1 MSLLE
6 VDALLTELA
15 ANCPYSA
22 SSVRS
27 AVEHPRPKR
36 ALMQRIYLSLDA
48 EAAGFLTQII
58 LKDLRP
64 ILYPLRATHYTTS
77 LLEFNTKAIMM
88 LTKEDA
94 MKIWDP
100 TLKMFRAYRV
110 RATLESAADIYEDP
124 NATLVPQVGTPIVV
138 S

>member
-1 MSLLE
+1 
-6 VDALLTELA
+6 
-15 ANCPYSA
+15 
-22 SSVRS
+22 
-27 AVEHPRPKR
+27 
-36 ALMQRIYLSLDA
+36 MQRMYQSLDA

-77 LLEFNTKAIMM
+77 LLKFNTKAITM

-100 TLKMFRAYRV
+100 TLKMYRAYRV

-124 NATLVPQVGTPIVV
+124 NATLAPQAGTPIAV